1 MSKNKEIDRVAE
13 YLHEV
18 MLENLKDS
26 VGWAIEG
33 TDLDNCE
40 GDEYTKVTEAVMTR
54 TIEYMLNWLETNAI
68 QFPAE

>member
-18 MLENLKDS
+18 MLKNLKDS
-26 VGWAIEG
+26 VSWAVEG

-40 GDEYTKVTEAVMTR
+40 GDEYNNMTNAVMTR
-54 TIEYMLNWLETNAI
+54 TIEYMLNWLEANAI
-68 QFPAE
+68 QIPAE